1 VNWERIKAEEKGE
14 HPLEHDIPPTLPALA
29 RAAKVQRRAA
39 GDGFDYRSSAAAMAK
54 VREELGEL
62 EDEIRQLDEDRTA
75 RTKAPPQAVED
86 ELGDVLFAVAALG
99 RRLNADP
106 ETALR
111 KATARFADRYE
122 RMKAD
127 ARAEGLDLADLSD
140 GDLAERFRAAAR
152 K

>member
-1 VNWERIKAEEKGE
+1 
-14 HPLEHDIPPTLPALA
+14 
-29 RAAKVQRRAA
+29 
-39 GDGFDYRSSAAAMAK
+39 MAK

-62 EDEIRQLDEDRTA
+62 EEQIRELDEDRTA
-75 RTKAPPQAVED
+75 RTKAPPQSVED